1 MTYRGVTPL
10 EAAQADFVVCGS
22 ISSLPPISAL
32 PKHVQ
37 REAADL
43 RARSTRQLC
52 NGCGAKILVGP
63 DAPPKVPRICT
74 DCHTSIK
81 NVAERALGKVN

>member
-10 EAAQADFVVCGS
+10 EAAQADFVVCGT

-63 DAPPKVPRICT
+63 EVPPLVPRVCP
-74 DCHTSIK
+74 DCHKSIK
-81 NVAERALGKVN
+81 DVAARAFGKAN